1 MANKKTVNA
10 ARLPSGVSELVS
22 LVFGIGRVCQS
33 FWIPE
38 FYLDIWVSENIKHFI
53 CENEDNFT
61 FCLCQIRLGTG
72 NYPLLLKCSPWI
84 LRGMAA
90 PKELF

>member
-1 MANKKTVNA
+1 MANKKPVNA

-38 FYLDIWVSENIKHFI
+38 FYLDSGFRKTLSTSSVKMKTTSHFACVRSDWALETI
-53 CENEDNFT
+53 HYF
-61 FCLCQIRLGTG
+61 
-72 NYPLLLKCSPWI
+72 
-84 LRGMAA
+84 
-90 PKELF
+90 